1 MSATPF
7 KPFMSRSEFAA
18 HIGCAKSYI
27 SKLSAQGRLVIGQGD
42 NAERI
47 DVAATKALLADTT
60 GAPERATEAA
70 QTTLFVDS
78 KDQKEHYQAQ
88 MAKLDYEERVGNLL
102 QAGDVRAVVAN
113 AATSLRA
120 RLETLP
126 DTLAPELAATQD
138 ESRVR
143 ALLAGEIEAA
153 LAELSHQFAKLVD
166 AEKAGV

>member
-27 SKLSAQGRLVIGQGD
+27 TKLGTQGRLVMGQGD
-42 NAERI
+42 NAERV
-47 DVAATKALLADTT
+47 DVVATKALLAQTT
-60 GAPERATEAA
+60 GAPERANEAA
-70 QTTLFVDS
+70 QTPLFTDA

-102 QAGDVRAVVAN
+102 QVGDVRAVVAS

-120 RLETLP
+120 RLETMP

-143 ALLAGEIEAA
+143 ALLAGEIESA
-153 LAELSHQFAKLVD
+153 LSELSHQFAKL
-166 AEKAGV
+166 AEPEKARS